1 MKYGIVCCSVWDDQ
15 NFTSLSYKAI
25 AALVFLWSHPK
36 RNSCGIYRD
45 AVIAMASNSP
55 FPVEDFLEGFNEAEA
70 HGFVLKDSKAKVILL
85 HNYVKHCP
93 PSNPNIIKSW
103 LPVINTVPDCAI
115 KEKWRQETVK
125 WLGEQYKELFLKL
138 FPKPFWAEQQPELA
152 RTEEVIAP
160 PLTGTIAP
168 RNETIEKKAKK
179 PKAPKLSDEEFVDSL
194 RKNTAYR
201 HLDID
206 VELGKMGSWIDANPG
221 RTMTRMFIVRWLN
234 RAADERRPVSQAGQP
249 QAQKG
254 KLTAQGSRNAALID
268 SMLKKHGDSADDGQ
282 RLPGIP
288 QDDGGTR

>member
-1 MKYGIVCCSVWDDQ
+1 MKYGIVCCSVWDDP
-15 NFTSLSYKAI
+15 NFTELSYKAML
-25 AALVFLWSHPK
+25 ALVFLWSHPK
-36 RNSCGIYRD
+36 RNSCGIYSD
-45 AVIAMASNSP
+45 TVIGMASNSP
-55 FPVEDFLEGFNEAEA
+55 FQVEDFIEGFTEAESR
-70 HGFVLKDSKAKVILL
+70 GFVLKDAKAKVLLL

-103 LPVINTVPDCAI
+103 LPIITTIPSCSL
-115 KEKWRQETVK
+115 KEQWRQETGK
-125 WLGEQYKELFLKL
+125 WLGEQYRELFQKL
-138 FPKPFWAEQQPELA
+138 FPEPFWNESKQDAQKIGEQ
-152 RTEEVIAP
+152 AP
-160 PLTGTIAP
+160 SVPVRVES
-168 RNETIEKKAKK
+168 RNETGETKAKK
-179 PKAPKLSDEEFVDSL
+179 PKAPKLSDDEFVDSL

-234 RAADERRPVSQAGQP
+234 RAADERRPVSQTGQP